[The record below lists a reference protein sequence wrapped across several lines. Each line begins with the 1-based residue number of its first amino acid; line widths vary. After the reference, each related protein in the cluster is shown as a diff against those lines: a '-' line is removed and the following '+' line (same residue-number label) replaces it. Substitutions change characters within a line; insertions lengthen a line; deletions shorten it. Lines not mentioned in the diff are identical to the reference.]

1 MIDVRSIESKEI
13 LKTVLDFKRSGK
25 YDEMLDG
32 ENYFKCKND
41 ILKRNFYYYPN
52 QVKAKDPY
60 RANNKIVD
68 NYFRLLVEQ
77 KVAFCMSKDVV
88 ISGYVPTFNIN
99 DFIDIIAEESSIK
112 GIGWACPYIDNLK
125 SLKFAII
132 PAEEVVG
139 IFDSTIEK
147 NLLYAIR
154 FFEQDKT
161 MYIEV
166 SDTMNTLYYKKNEKN
181 ELELLQTVQHNWGK
195 VPFIQLKNNRFE
207 MSDLDNIKS
216 LIDSYDKTISDF
228 ANNFEDMQDVYYKIK
243 NYAGSVISQED
254 ISVIMESL
262 KQHKII
268 NVDKDGD
275 FEAVQ
280 LEIPYTARETYLRM
294 IRQLIFLFGQGVDTD
309 DLAGGSLTN
318 VAIQAKFS
326 NLEQKCNKFLK
337 YVKRFIENCLYF
349 DIKYKNNSGNPE
361 TNIKNLDI
369 VFNTSL
375 FINETETI
383 DNFSTSNNMISKET
397 NLSNHPWVNDVEE
410 ELKKIAEDELSYNE
424 PMIIEEGVDNDDI
437 EP

>member
-1 MIDVRSIESKEI
+1 
-13 LKTVLDFKRSGK
+13 
-25 YDEMLDG
+25 
-32 ENYFKCKND
+32 
-41 ILKRNFYYYPN
+41 
-52 QVKAKDPY
+52 
-60 RANNKIVD
+60 
-68 NYFRLLVEQ
+68 
-77 KVAFCMSKDVV
+77 
-88 ISGYVPTFNIN
+88 
-99 DFIDIIAEESSIK
+99 
-112 GIGWACPYIDNLK
+112 
-125 SLKFAII
+125 
-132 PAEEVVG
+132 
-139 IFDSTIEK
+139 
-147 NLLYAIR
+147 
-154 FFEQDKT
+154 
-161 MYIEV
+161 
-166 SDTMNTLYYKKNEKN
+166 
-181 ELELLQTVQHNWGK
+181 
-195 VPFIQLKNNRFE
+195 
-207 MSDLDNIKS
+207 
-216 LIDSYDKTISDF
+216 
-228 ANNFEDMQDVYYKIK
+228 MQDVYYKIK

-361 TNIKNLDI
+361 TNIKNLEI

-424 PMIIEEGVDNDDI
+424 PMISIEEGEDNDDI